1 MKQRGCDGFDLPFQQ
16 FAREIACT
24 VFPSPCRWCSLRSAE
39 ERRGIWDLPSAER
52 TRWCD
57 HERHRESLVELNVNV
72 MLSRMAA
79 RQEKSSRRTSLRHPR
94 SSVFSATR
102 VVAVGAPVPVT
113 TLGVLLM
120 DRSGRKPLLLV
131 STSGLLVRTLMS
143 AVSFYLKI
151 HGIFPEQAPIVA
163 LTSILIFPI
172 NMKGIGG
179 SFVTLVN
186 WLTSLAVSF
195 AFNFLMSWSSSGT
208 FFFFAFDCAMAILFI
223 VKIVP
228 ETKGKALEEIQGSIN
243 WDT

>member
-1 MKQRGCDGFDLPFQQ
+1 MNGRVHC
-16 FAREIACT
+16 
-24 VFPSPCRWCSLRSAE
+24 
-39 ERRGIWDLPSAER
+39 
-52 TRWCD
+52 
-57 HERHRESLVELNVNV
+57 LNVTDI
-72 MLSRMAA
+72 MHSHL
-79 RQEKSSRRTSLRHPR
+79 
-94 SSVFSATR
+94 
-102 VVAVGAPVPVT
+102 VPVT

-143 AVSFYLKI
+143 AVSFYLKV

-163 LTSILIFPI
+163 LTSILVHLKSLFVWLKQIFPI

-195 AFNFLMSWSSSGT
+195 AFNFLVSWSSSGT